1 MFVTAT
7 TNCFRNLPISQ
18 ALERIADLEYSHV
31 ELMFYES
38 NPFLKPSYIADHLP
52 ETYLQ
57 LKNLYRLTPTC
68 ISVEITTEDTNEYVR
83 QFVAC
88 MKLARV
94 LQVVTMSVRSAPQG
108 FYFNTEVERL
118 RKCVEEGNRRGITIG
133 LLTERERLT
142 ADLETAKSICSLVP
156 GLGLALDP
164 SHYIYKH
171 HENSRP
177 NVEGVLNKVCHVHLR
192 DTREKKFQVCV
203 GQGEIE
209 FGHLVSRLEH
219 HHYRGSLSV
228 DIIPEKDLDV
238 AQEMRK
244 MRLLLESLL

>member
-1 MFVTAT
+1 MFVAAT
-7 TNCFRNLPISQ
+7 TNCFCNLPVSQ
-18 ALERIADLEYSHV
+18 ALEKIADLEFSHV

-38 NPFLKPSYIADHLP
+38 NNSLKPSYIQDHLP

-57 LKNLYRLTPTC
+57 LKNLYRLIPSC
-68 ISVEITTEDTNEYVR
+68 ISVEITTENTDEYVR

-94 LQVVTMSVRSAPQG
+94 LQVVTMTVRSAPWG
-108 FYFNTEVERL
+108 FPFNSEVERL
-118 RKCVEEGNRRGITIG
+118 RKCVEEGKKRGITIG

-142 ADLETAKSICSLVP
+142 EDLETAKSICSLVP
-156 GLGLALDP
+156 GLSIALDP

-171 HENSRP
+171 HENARP
-177 NVEGVLNKVCHVHLR
+177 NIESVLDKVCHVHLR

-209 FGHLVSRLEH
+209 FGHIISRLMH
-219 HHYRGSLSV
+219 HHYRGGVSI
-228 DIIPEKDLDV
+228 DILPEKDLDV

-244 MRLLLESLL
+244 MRLLLESLM